1 MNNIYQA
8 PDWFFQ
14 EAKLDKNLY
23 PKIKKELLDLFQY
36 RFNDTPLSLIH
47 SQFVVPA
54 DIEYVKENCPAIM
67 AQLKQY
73 GLDDVFVM
81 LAMIIVAPGTDYPI
95 HVDTLNHGKMSFG
108 LNIPVLN
115 CHDSYTAWYDAEILY
130 HESFAP
136 NILNTKFDIGTGLP
150 CSHTNAVELARCS
163 ANIPHW
169 INVVK
174 PHAAICTH
182 DKLRVNSSFRFDK
195 KIFEMLADGS
205 FYEKCTTTI

>member
-8 PDWFFQ
+8 PEWLFQ
-14 EAKLDKNLY
+14 PAKLDENLHS
-23 PKIKKELLDLFQY
+23 KINKELLELFY
-36 RFNDTPLSLIH
+36 SKFKDVKLSSIH
-47 SQFVVPA
+47 SQFVVPT
-54 DIEYVKENCPAIM
+54 DIDYVKSHCPSIM

-81 LAMIIVAPGTDYPI
+81 LAMIVVAPGTNYPI

-115 CHDSYTAWYDAEILY
+115 CYDSYTAWYDTEILY
-130 HESFAP
+130 HESFDYG
-136 NILNTKFDIGTGLP
+136 ILNAKFDHGTGVP
-150 CSHTNAVELARCS
+150 CKQDGAVEIARCP
-163 ANIPHW
+163 ADKPHW

-174 PHAAICTH
+174 PHAAICNH
-182 DKLRVNSSFRFDK
+182 NKLRVNSSFRFDK

-205 FYEKCTTTI
+205 FYEKCTIKN